1 MKRNLVF
8 SPETDGMEWKV
19 YSFKCSLT
27 IIHCLCRFTKTQLN
41 SNFLLSKLQS
51 QGCLLQAA
59 FRFFFFFLFSL
70 ICTKCLQLYPWN
82 KNRQE
87 VCLNVATSPPAAC
100 QLPFLDS
107 CHLLASS
114 GIELTN
120 WTLLCGPFRLVGNPV
135 SIHPL
140 QAQDIVMSE
149 HWLIALLL
157 AYKFQV

>member
-1 MKRNLVF
+1 MEKNLVF

-27 IIHCLCRFTKTQLN
+27 IIHSLCRFTKTQLN

-59 FRFFFFFLFSL
+59 FSFVFFSLSL

-87 VCLNVATSPPAAC
+87 VCLNVAPSPAAAC
-100 QLPFLDS
+100 QLPFLIS

-120 WTLLCGPFRLVGNPV
+120 QTFLLESFRLVGNQV

-140 QAQDIVMSE
+140 QAQDIIMSE
-149 HWLIALLL
+149 HRLIVLLL
-157 AYKFQV
+157 AYKFKV